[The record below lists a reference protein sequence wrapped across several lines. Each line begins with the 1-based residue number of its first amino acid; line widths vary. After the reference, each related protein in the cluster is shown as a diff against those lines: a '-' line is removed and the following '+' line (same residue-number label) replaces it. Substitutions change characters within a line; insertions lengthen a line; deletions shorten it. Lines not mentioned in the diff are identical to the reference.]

1 MTPVNQNVLELQ
13 RNIGHVIPALTEIP
27 DTELLALVQAVERAY
42 AHILIEAGLR
52 GVVEY

>member
-1 MTPVNQNVLELQ
+1 MIPMTQNVQELQ
-13 RNIGHVIPALTEIP
+13 RNIGHIIPTLTEISDP
-27 DTELLALVQAVERAY
+27 ELLALVQAIERAY